1 MPKSLR
7 AVITLSI
14 VVNFEEPV
22 TGTLSRQEAALAAL
36 DEAVCRD
43 YEGVLGEIIEPVVD
57 SIEEVE

>member
-14 VVNFEEPV
+14 VVNFEEPT
-22 TGTLSRQEAALAAL
+22 TGTWQEAALAAL